1 MIKFFRK
8 IRKTL
13 ADDNK
18 PLKYFRYA
26 IGEIVLVVIGIL
38 IALQLNNLNEIDKV
52 KDTEVIYLNALHDEF
67 SNNLKEVER
76 VMKLNKRGLEMAH
89 GLLGKMGTDDPNF
102 TEKVSDSL
110 MYRTIYS
117 EIQYRPSPGTLIEL
131 VNSGKLSIIS
141 NRELRLKLASWD
153 GLLASILFQEE
164 EHSKPRYKLIDLMN
178 KWGNGRKS
186 LINALANNR
195 YILDLEI
202 PNSPFKLS
210 SKVLLKNIEFDN
222 QLTFFFITGSF
233 LNAFFYS
240 DLKDN
245 IENTLKLLQS
255 ELDQRTN

>member
-8 IRKTL
+8 IRQKLVTE
-13 ADDNK
+13 NK
-18 PLKYFRYA
+18 FSKYLLYA

-52 KDTEVIYLNALHDEF
+52 KDTEILYLNALHDEF
-67 SNNLKEVER
+67 SNNLIEVER
-76 VMKLNKRGLEMAH
+76 VIKLNAKGLAYANA
-89 GLLGKMGTDDPNF
+89 LLDKMGTSDLDF
-102 TEKVSDSL
+102 TEKVFDSL
-110 MYRTIYS
+110 MYRTIVS

-153 GLLASILFQEE
+153 GILTSVLFQEE

-186 LINALANNR
+186 LKNALSNNR
-195 YILDLEI
+195 FALEI
-202 PNSPFKLS
+202 SNSPFKLS

-233 LNAFFYS
+233 LNAYFYS

-245 IENTLKLLQS
+245 IENTLKQLQS
-255 ELDQRTN
+255 ELDQRTK

>member
-8 IRKTL
+8 IRQKMLTE
-13 ADDNK
+13 NK
-18 PLKYFRYA
+18 ISKYLLYA

-52 KDTEVIYLNALHDEF
+52 KDTEILYLNALHDEF
-67 SNNLKEVER
+67 SNNLIEVER
-76 VMKLNKRGLEMAH
+76 VMKLNAKGLAYANA
-89 GLLGKMGTDDPNF
+89 LLDKMGTSDLDL
-102 TEKVSDSL
+102 TEKVFDSL
-110 MYRTIYS
+110 MYRTIMA
-117 EIQYRPSPGTLIEL
+117 EIQYRPSPGILIEL

-153 GLLASILFQEE
+153 GILTSVLFQEE

-186 LINALANNR
+186 LKNALANNR
-195 YILDLEI
+195 FALEI
-202 PNSPFKLS
+202 SNSPFKLS
-210 SKVLLKNIEFDN
+210 SKVLIKNIEFDN

-233 LNAFFYS
+233 LNAYFYS

-245 IENTLKLLQS
+245 IENTLKQLQS
-255 ELDQRTN
+255 ELDQ

>member
-89 GLLGKMGTDDPNF
+89 ALLGKMGTDDPTF
-102 TEKVSDSL
+102 TEKVFDSL
-110 MYRTIYS
+110 I
-117 EIQYRPSPGTLIEL
+117 
-131 VNSGKLSIIS
+131 K
-141 NRELRLKLASWD
+141 
-153 GLLASILFQEE
+153 
-164 EHSKPRYKLIDLMN
+164 
-178 KWGNGRKS
+178 
-186 LINALANNR
+186 
-195 YILDLEI
+195 
-202 PNSPFKLS
+202 
-210 SKVLLKNIEFDN
+210 
-222 QLTFFFITGSF
+222 GSF
-233 LNAFFYS
+233 FLAIF
-240 DLKDN
+240 
-245 IENTLKLLQS
+245 
-255 ELDQRTN
+255 

>member
-67 SNNLKEVER
+67 SKNLKEVER

-102 TEKVSDSL
+102 TEKVFDSL

-141 NRELRLKLASWD
+141 NRELRLNLASWD
-153 GLLASILFQEE
+153 GVLASVLFQEE

-178 KWGNGRKS
+178 KYGNGRKS
-186 LINALANNR
+186 FINTFGNE
-195 YILDLEI
+195 LDM
-202 PNSPFKLS
+202 PNSNFKS
-210 SKVLLKNIEFDN
+210 SSIELLNNLEYDN

-233 LNAFFYS
+233 LNAHFYS

-245 IENTLKLLQS
+245 IENTLKQLQS
-255 ELDQRTN
+255 ELDQRTD

>member
-8 IRKTL
+8 IRQKLVTE
-13 ADDNK
+13 NK
-18 PLKYFRYA
+18 FSKYLLYA

-52 KDTEVIYLNALHDEF
+52 KDTEILYINALHDEF
-67 SNNLKEVER
+67 SNNLIEVER
-76 VMKLNKRGLEMAH
+76 VMKLNAIGLAH
-89 GLLGKMGTDDPNF
+89 ANALLDKMGTSDLDL
-102 TEKVSDSL
+102 TEKVFDSL
-110 MYRTIYS
+110 MYRTIIA

-153 GLLASILFQEE
+153 GILVSVLFQEE

-195 YILDLEI
+195 FVLEI

-210 SKVLLKNIEFDN
+210 SKVLLNNIEFDN

-233 LNAFFYS
+233 LNASFYS
-240 DLKDN
+240 DLKNN

>member
-8 IRKTL
+8 IRQKLVTE
-13 ADDNK
+13 NK
-18 PLKYFRYA
+18 FSKYLLYA

-52 KDTEVIYLNALHDEF
+52 KDTEILYLNALHDEF
-67 SNNLKEVER
+67 SNNLIEVER
-76 VMKLNKRGLEMAH
+76 VMKLNAKGLAYANA
-89 GLLGKMGTDDPNF
+89 LLDKMGTSDLDL
-102 TEKVSDSL
+102 TEKVFDSL
-110 MYRTIYS
+110 MYRTIVA
-117 EIQYRPSPGTLIEL
+117 EIQYRPSPGTLIES

-153 GLLASILFQEE
+153 GILTSVLFQEE

-186 LINALANNR
+186 LKNALANNR
-195 YILDLEI
+195 FALEI
-202 PNSPFKLS
+202 SNSPFKLS

-233 LNAFFYS
+233 LNAHFYS
-240 DLKDN
+240 NLKDN
-245 IENTLKLLQS
+245 IENTLKQLQS

>member
-8 IRKTL
+8 IRQKMLTEY
-13 ADDNK
+13 K
-18 PLKYFRYA
+18 FSKYLLYA

-102 TEKVSDSL
+102 TEKVFDSL
-110 MYRTIYS
+110 MYRTIFS

-141 NRELRLKLASWD
+141 NRELRLNLASWD
-153 GLLASILFQEE
+153 GVLASVLFQEE

-186 LINALANNR
+186 YINALGNNKFS
-195 YILDLEI
+195 LDI
-202 PNSPFKLS
+202 PNSNFNLS
-210 SKVLLKNIEFDN
+210 SLVLLQNIEFDN
-222 QLTFFFITGSF
+222 QLTFFFLTGSF
-233 LNAFFYS
+233 LNSNYYS
-240 DLKDN
+240 SLKN
-245 IENTLKLLQS
+245 KIENTLNIIQS
-255 ELDQRTN
+255 ELNQRTN

>member
-8 IRKTL
+8 IRQKMLTE
-13 ADDNK
+13 NK
-18 PLKYFRYA
+18 FSKYLLYA

-102 TEKVSDSL
+102 TEKVFDSL
-110 MYRTIYS
+110 MYRTIFS

-141 NRELRLKLASWD
+141 NRELRLNLASWD
-153 GLLASILFQEE
+153 GVLASVLFQEE

-186 LINALANNR
+186 YINALGNNKFS
-195 YILDLEI
+195 LDI
-202 PNSPFKLS
+202 PNSNFNLS
-210 SKVLLKNIEFDN
+210 SLVLLQNIEFDN

-233 LNAFFYS
+233 LNSNYYS
-240 DLKDN
+240 SLKN
-245 IENTLKLLQS
+245 KIENTLNIIQS
-255 ELDQRTN
+255 ELNQRTN

>member
-8 IRKTL
+8 IRQKLVTE
-13 ADDNK
+13 NK
-18 PLKYFRYA
+18 FSKYLLYA

-52 KDTEVIYLNALHDEF
+52 KDTEMLYLNALHDEF
-67 SNNLKEVER
+67 SNNLIEVER
-76 VMKLNKRGLEMAH
+76 VMKLNAKGLAYANA
-89 GLLGKMGTDDPNF
+89 LLDKMGTSDLDL
-102 TEKVSDSL
+102 TEKVFDSL
-110 MYRTIYS
+110 MYRTIVA

-153 GLLASILFQEE
+153 GILTSVLFQEE

-186 LINALANNR
+186 LKNALANNR
-195 YILDLEI
+195 FALEI
-202 PNSPFKLS
+202 SNSPFKLS

-233 LNAFFYS
+233 LNAYFYS

-245 IENTLKLLQS
+245 IENTLKQLQS
-255 ELDQRTN
+255 ELDQ

>member
-8 IRKTL
+8 IRQKMLTEY
-13 ADDNK
+13 K
-18 PLKYFRYA
+18 FSKYLLYA

-102 TEKVSDSL
+102 TEKVFDSL
-110 MYRTIYS
+110 MYRTIFS

-141 NRELRLKLASWD
+141 NRELRLNLASWD
-153 GLLASILFQEE
+153 GVLASVLFQEE

-186 LINALANNR
+186 YINALGNNKFS
-195 YILDLEI
+195 LDI
-202 PNSPFKLS
+202 PNSNFNLS
-210 SKVLLKNIEFDN
+210 SLVLLQNIEFDN

-233 LNAFFYS
+233 LNSNYYS
-240 DLKDN
+240 SLKN
-245 IENTLKLLQS
+245 KIENTLNIIQS
-255 ELDQRTN
+255 ELNQRTN

>member
-8 IRKTL
+8 IRQNMIKE
-13 ADDNK
+13 NK
-18 PLKYFRYA
+18 VSKYLLYA

-52 KDTEVIYLNALHDEF
+52 KDTEILYLNALHDEF

-76 VMKLNKRGLEMAH
+76 VMKLNERNLKTAH
-89 GLLGKMGTDDPNF
+89 TLLGKMGTSDPDL
-102 TEKVSDSL
+102 TEKVFDSL
-110 MYRTIYS
+110 MYRTIIA

-153 GLLASILFQEE
+153 GILTSVLFQEE

-186 LINALANNR
+186 FINALGNR
-195 YILDLEI
+195 MDM
-202 PNSPFKLS
+202 PNSNFKS
-210 SKVLLKNIEFDN
+210 SSIVLLKNLENDN
-222 QLTFFFITGSF
+222 QLTFFYATGTF
-233 LNAFFYS
+233 LNLNYYS
-240 DLKDN
+240 DLKNN
-245 IENTLKLLQS
+245 IIKTLKIIQS
-255 ELDQRTN
+255 ELDQRTD

>member
-8 IRKTL
+8 IRQKLVTE
-13 ADDNK
+13 NK
-18 PLKYFRYA
+18 FSKYLLYA

-52 KDTEVIYLNALHDEF
+52 KDTEILYLNALHDEF
-67 SNNLKEVER
+67 SNNLIEVER
-76 VMKLNKRGLEMAH
+76 VIKLNAKGLAYANA
-89 GLLGKMGTDDPNF
+89 LLDKMGTSDLDL
-102 TEKVSDSL
+102 TEKVFDSL
-110 MYRTIYS
+110 MYRTIVA

-153 GLLASILFQEE
+153 GILTSVLFQEE

-186 LINALANNR
+186 LKNALSNNR
-195 YILDLEI
+195 FALEI
-202 PNSPFKLS
+202 SNSPFKLS

-233 LNAFFYS
+233 LNASFYF
-240 DLKDN
+240 DLKNN